1 MRWALPLIFWAGI
14 AQAQEAVVTDGALS
28 DNDFYCLVSC
38 AAPVDSFCQ
47 KVIPRWSPADAVDV
61 SVGIVQIDKDYPPS
75 LLRAISRA
83 LDAAI
88 SEVNAAD
95 AELHLTRSEENDNL
109 DIGLYLLN
117 IVEGDTITGT
127 GLDPLDGAIIQAA
140 KAQVWW
146 RDDLSIIN
154 AAIVFGRDISPA
166 DLPSVMLEEV
176 TQANGLL
183 TDIDGPFYETRSIF
197 SETSNQLTTLGL
209 QDVMALRRHYADP
222 QKALT
227 PCRKL

>member
-1 MRWALPLIFWAGI
+1 MRWFFPLILWAGM
-14 AQAQEAVVTDGALS
+14 AQAQEAVVTGGALS
-28 DNDFYCLVSC
+28 DDDFYCLVSC
-38 AAPVDSFCQ
+38 AAPVAGVCQ
-47 KVIPRWSPADAVDV
+47 KVAPRWSPADAVDV
-61 SVGIVQIDKDYPPS
+61 SVGIMQIEKDYPPS
-75 LLRAISRA
+75 LLALISQA

-88 SEVNAAD
+88 AEVNASD
-95 AELHLTRSEENDNL
+95 ANLHLTRSE
-109 DIGLYLLN
+109 DISNPDISLHLLN
-117 IVEGDTITGT
+117 IVEGDTIAGT
-127 GLDPLDGAIIQAA
+127 GLDPLDGAVIQAA

-183 TDIDGPFYETRSIF
+183 TDIDGAYYESRSIF

-227 PCRKL
+227 QCRKP